1 MNAVVFGKNNYG
13 GQILNDLSPFYGLL
27 YPFRVVDKN
36 DDWIIVKK
44 PQFPNIHF
52 IQLLQPEFPKVI
64 RDRYDWI
71 YSVNPTDYIGDEKI
85 YFGCFGDAMM
95 NL

>member
-52 IQLLQPEFPKVI
+52 IFSNKPKTISADISAEFLHTIKGGI
-64 RDRYDWI
+64 SADI
-71 YSVNPTDYIGDEKI
+71 S
-85 YFGCFGDAMM
+85 A
-95 NL
+95 